1 MGDTQLL
8 VRDVMTPDPTVLPPD
23 ATVIDAAKAMRDGDF
38 GAVLVGDGDHL
49 SGIVTDRD
57 IVVRALAEKGKEGVD
72 AKLRDVVSDDL
83 FTVSPDEPVEEAIE
97 HMRDR
102 ALRRVPVVDGDKP
115 VGIISIGDLAVD
127 LDRDTVLGEISAA
140 PPNN

>member
-1 MGDTQLL
+1 MGDTKLL
-8 VRDVMTPDPTVLPPD
+8 VRDVMTPDPTVRSPD

-38 GAVLVGDGDHL
+38 GAVLVGDDDHL
-49 SGIVTDRD
+49 IGIVTDRD
-57 IVVRALAEKGKEGVD
+57 IVVRALAEKGREGAD
-72 AKLRDVVSDDL
+72 MKLRDIVSDDL

>member
-72 AKLRDVVSDDL
+72 VKLRDVVSDDL

>member
-57 IVVRALAEKGKEGVD
+57 IVVRALAEKGKEAVD
-72 AKLRDVVSDDL
+72 VKLRDVVSDDL